1 MGCLEPQAFLNVE
14 EKNVSCTLSF
24 PISVYWDYALIV
36 PLSQIVCI
44 HCHQQ
49 RKHKP
54 SSHGGATKSP
64 FCQVNVNAA
73 AILYGAC

>member
-1 MGCLEPQAFLNVE
+1 MEK
-14 EKNVSCTLSF
+14 KNVSCTFSF
-24 PISVYWDYALIV
+24 PFSVYWDYALIV

-54 SSHGGATKSP
+54 SSLGGAPRAP
-64 FCQVNVNAA
+64 FCRVNVNAA
-73 AILYGAC
+73 NAAAVLYGAC